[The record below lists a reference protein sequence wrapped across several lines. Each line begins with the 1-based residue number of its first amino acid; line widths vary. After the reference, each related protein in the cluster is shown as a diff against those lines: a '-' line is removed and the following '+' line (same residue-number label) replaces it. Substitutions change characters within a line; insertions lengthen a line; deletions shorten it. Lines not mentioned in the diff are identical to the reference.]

1 MNRHEHQVVPNNSRA
16 KDGIKTMHNLEI
28 SIKKPDSKQLLS
40 AKKLTLRDRFL
51 NTIFGN
57 GHSMVVLLPGESV
70 GTISITEID
79 KAKSNKKE
87 M

>member
-1 MNRHEHQVVPNNSRA
+1 MNIFKKEEYKTITRKHDDRAPKRH
-16 KDGIKTMHNLEI
+16 LEI
-28 SIKKPDSKQLLS
+28 SIMKPESNQLLS

-57 GHSMVVLLPGESV
+57 GRSLVVLIPGESV

-79 KAKSNKKE
+79 KGKE
-87 M
+87 